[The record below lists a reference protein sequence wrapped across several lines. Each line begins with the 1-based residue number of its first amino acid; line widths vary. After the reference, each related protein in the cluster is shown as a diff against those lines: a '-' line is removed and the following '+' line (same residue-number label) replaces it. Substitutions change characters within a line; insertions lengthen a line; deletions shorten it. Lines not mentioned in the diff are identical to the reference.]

1 MLECPE
7 LACVCVLHRC
17 RTPALLGLAEIV
29 LKRRFQQARARVSRP
44 RESGAPTC
52 FPHWSRT
59 GSFQDDF
66 SKPKKCWGA
75 NIGHEKK
82 QDDWTGKKWPWSPS
96 RQAARLFSQPPLK
109 RTGDRY
115 RLGRS
120 TSARLACSP
129 RWCFRGRHVLRRH
142 RTGAPF
148 SLPAR
153 FADALGG
160 ACRRCRASDELRD
173 VVPAASGSICGAS
186 HDRKCR

>member
-1 MLECPE
+1 MTPPE
-7 LACVCVLHRC
+7 HVARHSSHVSWWTHPPCLS
-17 RTPALLGLAEIV
+17 ALSSHVFVYSAGAGPQHFLGL
-29 LKRRFQQARARVSRP
+29 LKS
-44 RESGAPTC
+44 SL
-52 FPHWSRT
+52 
-59 GSFQDDF
+59 QDDI

-129 RWCFRGRHVLRRH
+129 RWCFRGRRVLRRH